1 MKHARPPH
9 LQDGAVGAL
18 ITSLVERLQRCQLVP
33 VDRCGRAN
41 FEPFVGALSAA
52 QFTLNDEQKWAKG
65 APLSLLSSDAK
76 FKVIR
81 PSVRRLID
89 SASRVLPS
97 ARSGSQLFSARCLCV
112 CAFKT
117 QKKYFHW
124 LNDEKTAKMSV
135 IYENAALEPKI
146 CRWRI
151 IERQRTE
158 TSSGRISSTLGGFTS
173 SGKIYLKP
181 PIGSLAWIID
191 AASADDCSD
200 IRRI

>member
-1 MKHARPPH
+1 MKHGRPPH

-41 FEPFVGALSAA
+41 FEPFVGALTAA

-89 SASRVLPS
+89 SASRALPS

-112 CAFKT
+112 CTFKT
-117 QKKYFHW
+117 QKKIFPLTEWWKDRKNVGDLWNCGPGAEDLSMAHYR
-124 LNDEKTAKMSV
+124 TAA
-135 IYENAALEPKI
+135 NRDL
-146 CRWRI
+146 
-151 IERQRTE
+151 
-158 TSSGRISSTLGGFTS
+158 
-173 SGKIYLKP
+173 
-181 PIGSLAWIID
+181 
-191 AASADDCSD
+191 
-200 IRRI
+200 

>member
-1 MKHARPPH
+1 MKHGRPPH

-89 SASRVLPS
+89 SASRALPS

-117 QKKYFHW
+117 HKNISIDWMMKRPQK
-124 LNDEKTAKMSV
+124 
-135 IYENAALEPKI
+135 
-146 CRWRI
+146 CRWFMKMRPWSRRFVDGALSNGS
-151 IERQRTE
+151 EQRPLADE
-158 TSSGRISSTLGGFTS
+158 FRRLWGGALLLLEKF
-173 SGKIYLKP
+173 
-181 PIGSLAWIID
+181 
-191 AASADDCSD
+191 
-200 IRRI
+200 IRNHR